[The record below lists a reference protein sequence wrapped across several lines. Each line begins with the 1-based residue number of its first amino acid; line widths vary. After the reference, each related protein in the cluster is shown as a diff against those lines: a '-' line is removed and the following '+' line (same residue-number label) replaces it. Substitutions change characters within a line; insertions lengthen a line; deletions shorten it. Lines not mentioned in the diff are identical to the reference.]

1 MAKSETSGR
10 TMESRKSICF
20 VWEHHHFWR
29 YKMDMFIHVPWNC
42 SRLSRRPE
50 GRGKHRTYDP
60 GNRCNTY
67 FHSQIAWVSIFFHLH
82 QLCFADCWSNAFLTG
97 GGHPSGSDSAWAVS
111 SDLLG
116 KWSPAAYPPNLC
128 QVRKCSDLPRMEKLK
143 TTWSLRVA
151 PIPTLYRIQVQLLR
165 NAAVE
170 VNILR
175 PESAFG
181 SSQRLDEDDHNFL
194 SWLMLAPWTPLPSES
209 ESDSL
214 TPHPRTSLKKWKSPP
229 SLNKERLCMG
239 VQLDGPLAKLPYK

>member
-1 MAKSETSGR
+1 M
-10 TMESRKSICF
+10 
-20 VWEHHHFWR
+20 
-29 YKMDMFIHVPWNC
+29 HVPWNC

-82 QLCFADCWSNAFLTG
+82 QLCFADADLT
-97 GGHPSGSDSAWAVS
+97 HS
-111 SDLLG
+111 SLVEDTRVDQIRPEL
-116 KWSPAAYPPNLC
+116 PAPICLENDHQRTYPPNPC
-128 QVRKCSDLPRMEKLK
+128 QVRKCSDLPRIEKLK

-151 PIPTLYRIQVQLLR
+151 PIPNRIQVQLLR

-170 VNILR
+170 VNILQR
-175 PESAFG
+175 ESAFG

-194 SWLMLAPWTPLPSES
+194 GWLMLAPWTPLTSES

-214 TPHPRTSLKKWKSPP
+214 TPHPRTSPKK
-229 SLNKERLCMG
+229 
-239 VQLDGPLAKLPYK
+239 